1 MRPVKESQPRMAD
14 IQAAPE
20 ELAATTGASQF
31 LTVNIV
37 MPAVG
42 ESAKEGAGFARL
54 NFGLAA
60 LAPER
65 FGAGREN
72 HSQDALG
79 EAVSPCLAGA
89 PVGPV

>member
-42 ESAKEGAGFARL
+42 ESAKEGAGFARFDL
-54 NFGLAA
+54 RPHRPGSGTIRRR
-60 LAPER
+60 P
-65 FGAGREN
+65 
-72 HSQDALG
+72 G
-79 EAVSPCLAGA
+79 ES
-89 PVGPV
+89 